1 MCYVKCEC
9 VSGVRSAFFA
19 LGREK
24 ILCILR
30 GGVLMSH
37 NNNPREKPR
46 GVGGIDLEGGEK
58 KRKKMAVIMVM
69 GNGNAKSFLAG
80 KREFEELVGVNG

>member
-1 MCYVKCEC
+1 MI
-9 VSGVRSAFFA
+9 
-19 LGREK
+19 
-24 ILCILR
+24 ILERNLR
-30 GGVLMSH
+30 
-37 NNNPREKPR
+37 
-46 GVGGIDLEGGEK
+46 GGIDLEGEKK